1 MSSYPKVWLLRF
13 LCCAL
18 LWVGGMTVF
27 AQTKSQDDELL
38 QLLRT
43 ELQRNYG
50 VLQDNQYP
58 PYFLAY
64 RVNKTEEHHV
74 AANFGHIYDNSSSKT
89 VFLTIE
95 LRVGKRE
102 TDSYH
107 YLDHQRYS
115 VKQVALPLDE
125 NPALVRKI
133 LQRETERAY
142 RESVLQYTDN
152 LVNAT
157 LHGSDSAE
165 TFLFLPMDMDQYYEP
180 PVSDDHWNADDWVNW
195 LRHCTSD
202 ASLSPNVTNASA
214 EVTYKINRNYLVN
227 SESSF
232 TVQNHTEAWL
242 NLHIESLAKDNTTE
256 HLDFPYFASFPEQLP
271 DADMMES
278 YFSLME
284 DYMTHICDAPVME
297 NKDCPVLL
305 SGLVASTLM
314 HNLIGHTMENPDNG
328 LFAGKLH
335 QKVMPE
341 NFSIISDP
349 LKETW
354 NFGYTFDDEGVK
366 SQRTTL
372 INHGVLE
379 RFLSTRTQRPGA
391 YTPNGHAR
399 GNLRL
404 PSARQSTLFV
414 RVDNSLNEE
423 ECSSLIADELKRQNL
438 EYGIFVA
445 NCDIICD
452 TAKETITIYPTR
464 CYRIY
469 ANGDTRAV
477 RGVCISA
484 SPQQWLDNLI
494 AGGPMCEEERI
505 LCHSKGDELSTY
517 CVSPDL
523 LFRRLPVRRTPKP
536 NSDRMIAHLST
547 TQTENDG
554 DPFALFFQVAQD
566 ERDIDENLL
575 KVGEL
580 NTPYY
585 QNYLMTDAQIF
596 TVEASEGSIF
606 YANQKDVRKLVPKV
620 LVGNDL
626 FNNENLYDETK
637 SIPSAYEM
645 STDNSYESFARDFR
659 AATESEYR
667 KAVRDFAIKKAL
679 AQPIDGKSVRE
690 RSDILPA
697 EIFGE
702 TGESVNLL
710 TMNNLEHLACEAS
723 AKLANNSFLE
733 SSGVHLYVMTG
744 YHYFWGSDK
753 VKYSQPVEIIGV
765 QLYGTIKLPD
775 GQTFTDAK
783 TVFLPHSGF
792 LFNPQ
797 NLQEDIEELLSHLRK
812 LSQNGACLTETYN
825 GPVLVEGDAVGQLLA
840 KALLEERPNL
850 LAYKESTVEK
860 HGHDNTTTPHF
871 EDFLD
876 KIITSKNI
884 SVTANKS
891 ADEFGTAAFCRH
903 YQTDAEGAE
912 AQETEIIRNGE
923 LITLMGNRTI
933 TKSTPY
939 SNGFQQI
946 AINQEAGFGTRGASR
961 LDFSFNTTVPHS
973 KLKGQLL
980 KEAKKQGL
988 SYTYII
994 RRLYDN
1000 TLETVVDFPRAQG
1013 TPILQ
1018 LYRVDVRSGQ
1028 ETPVTDA
1035 NLSSCNFFVL
1045 NQITAASKENA
1056 AYPVMVGVPGTS
1068 GSRDFPFAGV
1078 PTCIVAPKG
1087 ILLQHTFL
1095 SKSEM

>member
-1 MSSYPKVWLLRF
+1 MPVIKGSYECLPFV
-13 LCCAL
+13 LC
-18 LWVGGMTVF
+18 
-27 AQTKSQDDELL
+27 
-38 QLLRT
+38 
-43 ELQRNYG
+43 
-50 VLQDNQYP
+50 
-58 PYFLAY
+58 
-64 RVNKTEEHHV
+64 
-74 AANFGHIYDNSSSKT
+74 
-89 VFLTIE
+89 
-95 LRVGKRE
+95 
-102 TDSYH
+102 
-107 YLDHQRYS
+107 
-115 VKQVALPLDE
+115 
-125 NPALVRKI
+125 RKI
-133 LQRETERAY
+133 QNAGGASCKRRAC
-142 RESVLQYTDN
+142 
-152 LVNAT
+152 
-157 LHGSDSAE
+157 SA
-165 TFLFLPMDMDQYYEP
+165 
-180 PVSDDHWNADDWVNW
+180 
-195 LRHCTSD
+195 
-202 ASLSPNVTNASA
+202 
-214 EVTYKINRNYLVN
+214 
-227 SESSF
+227 
-232 TVQNHTEAWL
+232 
-242 NLHIESLAKDNTTE
+242 
-256 HLDFPYFASFPEQLP
+256 
-271 DADMMES
+271 
-278 YFSLME
+278 
-284 DYMTHICDAPVME
+284 
-297 NKDCPVLL
+297 
-305 SGLVASTLM
+305 
-314 HNLIGHTMENPDNG
+314 
-328 LFAGKLH
+328 
-335 QKVMPE
+335 
-341 NFSIISDP
+341 
-349 LKETW
+349 
-354 NFGYTFDDEGVK
+354 VK
-366 SQRTTL
+366 
-372 INHGVLE
+372 
-379 RFLSTRTQRPGA
+379 
-391 YTPNGHAR
+391 
-399 GNLRL
+399 
-404 PSARQSTLFV
+404 
-414 RVDNSLNEE
+414 
-423 ECSSLIADELKRQNL
+423 
-438 EYGIFVA
+438 
-445 NCDIICD
+445 IICRD
-452 TAKETITIYPTR
+452 AIR
-464 CYRIY
+464 CLHLKMSMSIDKSGK
-469 ANGDTRAV
+469 N
-477 RGVCISA
+477 
-484 SPQQWLDNLI
+484 
-494 AGGPMCEEERI
+494 
-505 LCHSKGDELSTY
+505 ELA
-517 CVSPDL
+517 CNID
-523 LFRRLPVRRTPKP
+523 
-536 NSDRMIAHLST
+536 HLSA

-596 TVEASEGSIF
+596 TVEASAGSIF

-697 EIFGE
+697 EIFGG

-765 QLYGTIKLPD
+765 QLYGTVKLPD
-775 GQTFTDAK
+775 GKTFTDAK

-812 LSQNGACLTETYN
+812 LSQNGTCMTETYN

-860 HGHDNTTTPHF
+860 YGHDNTTTPHF

-903 YQTDAEGAE
+903 DQTDAEGAE
-912 AQETEIIRNGE
+912 SQETEIIRNGE

-946 AINQEAGFGTRGASR
+946 AINQEAGFGTRGTSR
-961 LDFSFNTTVPHS
+961 LDFSYRTTVAHS

-988 SYTYII
+988 SYAYII

-1000 TLETVVDFPRAQG
+1000 TLQNIVDYSGTQG

-1045 NQITAASKENA
+1045 NQITAASKENS

-1095 SKSEM
+1095 SKSGM